1 MITLFKH
8 EFKQN
13 LKSLLIWS
21 ISVGTLGLM
30 CVLLYS
36 SMTEDMQNLSDSF
49 SNMGAFSDAFGM
61 STLGIGTLKGFFATE
76 VGAVH
81 GIGSGMFAAIMA
93 TSLLS
98 KEEDGHT
105 GEFLYSLP
113 ISRGKVVA
121 VKIASCLTE
130 LVLFGII
137 TGLMYISGVFILGE
151 DFDIKL
157 FVLYMLSVLLM
168 NIEIACICVAFSA
181 FVKKNMIGA
190 GLGIALLFYFTDLI
204 CRISPD
210 LESFID
216 YGPYSLA
223 NATDIFAELSIGST
237 AYVISVLVILG
248 AVATAFIKYTRKDLA
263 S

>member
-30 CVLLYS
+30 CVLLYQ
-36 SMTEDMQNLSDSF
+36 SMTEDMQALSDSF

-61 STLGIGTLKGFFATE
+61 STLGIGTLKGYFATE

-113 ISRGKVVA
+113 VSITKVVA
-121 VKIASCLTE
+121 VKIAAC
-130 LVLFGII
+130 I
-137 TGLMYISGVFILGE
+137 TGLILFSVITGIFYISGVAYLGE
-151 DFDIKL
+151 NFETDL
-157 FVLYMLSVLLM
+157 FLKYMISVLLM

-190 GLGIALLFYFTDLI
+190 GLGIALLFYFSDLI

-210 LESFID
+210 LKDYIV

-223 NATDIFAELSIGST
+223 NATEIFVGNEIAAS
-237 AYVISVLVILG
+237 AYIISAVLIIA
-248 AVATAFIKYTRKDLA
+248 AVVTAFVKYTRKDLA